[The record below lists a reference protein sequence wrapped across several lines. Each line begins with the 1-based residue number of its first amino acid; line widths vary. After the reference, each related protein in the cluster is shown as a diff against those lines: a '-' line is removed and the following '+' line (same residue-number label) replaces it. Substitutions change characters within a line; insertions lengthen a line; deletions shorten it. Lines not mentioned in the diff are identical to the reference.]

1 MSNPNEI
8 KIDPQPADES
18 AGSDSAAA
26 VEDAEA
32 GDAVASVELQAAADE
47 AEAPE
52 PDLAQRL
59 RIAEDTAQQ
68 HFNEMLR
75 ARAEVDNVRKRGQR
89 DLERARKYALERIM
103 GDMLEV
109 RDSLE
114 RAQEAGA
121 DEAATVA
128 HLREGTALTLKLL
141 TQVLAKHGLTEVDP
155 LGERFNPELHEAI
168 SVFATEEHEP
178 DTVVQVVQKGYLL
191 NDRLIRAA
199 RVVVAAAPG

>member
-8 KIDPQPADES
+8 KIDHEPAEDPSVPEQSAPAVEQS
-18 AGSDSAAA
+18 AGGGEAPTGA
-26 VEDAEA
+26 AEA
-32 GDAVASVELQAAADE
+32 QAESDLEQRAS
-47 AEAPE
+47 
-52 PDLAQRL
+52 
-59 RIAEDTAQQ
+59 IAEETAQQ
-68 HFNEMLR
+68 HFNDLLR
-75 ARAEVDNVRKRGQR
+75 ARAELDNVRKRGQR

-103 GDMLEV
+103 ADLLGV

-121 DEAATVA
+121 DEAVTVE
-128 HLREGTALTLKLL
+128 HLKEGTELTLKLL
-141 TQVLAKHGLTEVDP
+141 TQVLAKHGLSEVDP

-168 SVFATEEHEP
+168 SVYQTDEHEA